1 MTAAE
6 SIPFELRA
14 LNADQVGALL
24 GCCGRQVLE
33 RIACRP
39 DFPKRISLRPAT
51 WIAGEVLAWREA
63 NRAGQ
68 RARRRS
74 SGSRSSASAR
84 PDGR

>member
-1 MTAAE
+1 MNTAE

-14 LNADQVGALL
+14 LNAEQVGALL

-39 DFPKRISLRPAT
+39 GFPQRVSLRPST

-63 NRAGQ
+63 NRAGR
-68 RARRRS
+68 RARRR
-74 SGSRSSASAR
+74 
-84 PDGR
+84 

>member
-68 RARRRS
+68 RARRRR
-74 SGSRSSASAR
+74 GNLKSRDLEAKR
-84 PDGR
+84 

>member
-1 MTAAE
+1 MNTAE

-14 LNADQVGALL
+14 LNAEQVGALL

-39 DFPKRISLRPAT
+39 GFPQRVSLRPAT

-63 NRAGQ
+63 NRAGR
-68 RARRRS
+68 RARRR
-74 SGSRSSASAR
+74 
-84 PDGR
+84 